1 MTRHL
6 FVPFLYL
13 KLMTHIVCWILSPM
27 LFPIP
32 NLLLFLPFT
41 YPNDILSFQITLF
54 KYVINIYA
62 GFSQE
67 GNCVWWRLPTLTF
80 LEIIQWNFWMTI
92 IYCKWQCQHSFTKH
106 FKLRLEHNTVFLKTV
121 LGLSLNQWT
130 HTIYDDTD
138 ICLHNRAHFLWH
150 QNVSNPDLRVSMFGN
165 AGH

>member
-1 MTRHL
+1 MTCHL

-13 KLMTHIVCWILSPM
+13 KLMTHIVCLILSPM

-62 GFSQE
+62 EFSKEE

-92 IYCKWQCQHSFTKH
+92 IYCKWKWQCSFTKH
-106 FKLRLEHNTVFLKTV
+106 FKLRLGPNSFPKSCVGSKSQPVNPYNLWWYRHLCTKQSTF
-121 LGLSLNQWT
+121 SLT
-130 HTIYDDTD
+130 PK
-138 ICLHNRAHFLWH
+138 RFK
-150 QNVSNPDLRVSMFGN
+150 SRS
-165 AGH
+165 